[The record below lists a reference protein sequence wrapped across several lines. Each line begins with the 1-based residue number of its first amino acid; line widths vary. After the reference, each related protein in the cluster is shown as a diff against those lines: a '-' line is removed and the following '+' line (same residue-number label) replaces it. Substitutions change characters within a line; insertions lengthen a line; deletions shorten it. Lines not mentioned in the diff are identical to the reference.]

1 MLENAGS
8 LIKYKYIHKQLKR
21 ENKTRRNG
29 LEKMISAG
37 ETLEA
42 IGRLSEFTV
51 TKRINLG
58 KEYGLSET

>member
-1 MLENAGS
+1 MLENAGI

-42 IGRLSEFTV
+42 IGCLSV
-51 TKRINLG
+51 SR
-58 KEYGLSET
+58 